1 VKKLVLVAAP
11 LLALIIF
18 APLAVAV
25 VVVSI
30 LAPAAVNAI
39 DCGANVPAA
48 ATGEWRPP
56 FQQRYALTSAFGP
69 RFHPIYKEW
78 RLHAGQDLSS
88 LPRPGPVVAVSAGIV
103 LSADWDRDYG
113 NIVSLRHGD
122 GVVTRYGH
130 LAKIDPNIVPG
141 AGVSVGQR
149 IGIEG
154 SSGTSTGLHLHF
166 QVEINGTP
174 VNPVRFMADRGTPL
188 DGKAIAP
195 TGKTTSPASL
205 GLRRDTHEGG
215 VGFPIPRPGTPRRAS
230 LHNPPLPIP
239 AKIKKLYLAAADR
252 YKIPWTLLAGI
263 GMEET
268 GHGRNNRT
276 SSAGAQGLMQFMPA
290 TWASMGVDGDHD
302 RRADIHNN
310 ADSIYSAANYLT
322 KSGVSQGAAGVRKA
336 LFAYNPVDWYA
347 NDVLFYAARYGGGTV
362 LGDPND
368 CGTVSSNQRSMPPLT
383 TDRVEKV
390 LAWAESHDGDTYQMG
405 ATGPAAWDC
414 SSFTQ
419 AAYAHVNIRMP
430 RLASAQRSWLAAG
443 NGIRIRPGQERPGDL
458 IFWNSYLG
466 PNRIGHVMIVW
477 NPASK
482 TTIEARST
490 RAGVGHFS
498 YANGSRH
505 HIFEIWRVG
514 NLRET
519 LS

>member
-1 VKKLVLVAAP
+1 VKKL
-11 LLALIIF
+11 LALAALIMAVIIW

-39 DCGANVPAA
+39 ECGAEVPAA

-56 FQQRYALTSAFGP
+56 FQQRYALTSAFGR

-78 RLHAGQDLSS
+78 RLHTGQDLSS
-88 LPRPGPVVAVSAGIV
+88 LPGAGPVVAASAGIV
-103 LSADWDRDYG
+103 ISAAWDRDYG

-130 LAKIDPNIVPG
+130 LASIDRDIVPG
-141 AGVSVGQR
+141 ARVGIGQR
-149 IGIEG
+149 VGMEG
-154 SSGTSTGLHLHF
+154 STGTSTGLHLHF
-166 QVEINGTP
+166 QVEVNRTP

-188 DGKAIAP
+188 DGKAIA
-195 TGKTTSPASL
+195 TSGKAPSAASL
-205 GLRRDTHEGG
+205 GLSRESAEGG
-215 VGFPIPRPGTPRRAS
+215 VGFPIPRPGSPRRNS
-230 LHNPPLPIP
+230 MHNSPLPIP
-239 AKIKKLYLAAADR
+239 PKIKKLYLAAADK

-268 GHGRNNRT
+268 GHGRNNHT

-290 TWASMGVDGDHD
+290 TWATMGVDGDND
-302 RRADIHNN
+302 RQADIHND
-310 ADSIYSAANYLT
+310 ADSIHSAANYLT

-336 LFAYNPVDWYA
+336 LYAYNPINWYV
-347 NDVLFYAARYGGGTV
+347 NDVLYYANRYGGGIV

-368 CGTVSSNQRSMPPLT
+368 CGTANSSRNVPPLT
-383 TDRVEKV
+383 NDRVAKV
-390 LAWAESHDGDTYQMG
+390 LAWAKRHDGDTYRMS
-405 ATGPAAWDC
+405 ATGPNVWDC

-419 AAYAHVNIRMP
+419 AAFAQIGIRMP

-466 PNRIGHVMIVW
+466 PNQIGHVMVVW

-490 RAGVGHFS
+490 RAGLGYFS
-498 YANGSRH
+498 YANGPHH
-505 HIFEIWRVG
+505 HIFEIWRIG
-514 NLRET
+514 NLHET
-519 LS
+519 P

>member
-1 VKKLVLVAAP
+1 VKKLVLLVTLPVAVIM
-11 LLALIIF
+11 L
-18 APLAVAV
+18 APLAIAV
-25 VVVSI
+25 VVVGI
-30 LAPAAVNAI
+30 LARAAVSAI
-39 DCGANVPAA
+39 DCGADVPAA

-56 FQQRYALTSAFGP
+56 FQQRYVLTSAFGR

-78 RLHAGQDLSS
+78 RLHTGQDLSS
-88 LPRPGPVVAVSAGIV
+88 LPGAGPVVAAADGIV
-103 LSADWDRDYG
+103 ISADWDKDYG
-113 NIVSLRHGD
+113 NIVSVRHGD

-130 LAKIDPNIVPG
+130 LASIDRDIVPG
-141 AGVSVGQR
+141 ARVGIGQR
-149 IGIEG
+149 VGMEG
-154 SSGTSTGLHLHF
+154 STGTSTGLHLHF
-166 QVEINGTP
+166 QVEVNRTP
-174 VNPVRFMADRGTPL
+174 VNPVRFMADRGAPL

-195 TGKTTSPASL
+195 SKKAPSAASL
-205 GLRRDTHEGG
+205 GLSEDSAEGG
-215 VGFPIPRPGTPRRAS
+215 VGFPIPRPRTPRRAS
-230 LHNPPLPIP
+230 LHNPPLAVPL
-239 AKIKKLYLAAADR
+239 KIKKLYVTAADK

-268 GHGRNNRT
+268 GHGRNNHT

-290 TWASMGVDGDHD
+290 TWATMGVDGDHD
-302 RRADIHNN
+302 GRADIHND

-322 KSGVSQGAAGVRKA
+322 KSGVSQGATGVRKA
-336 LFAYNPVDWYA
+336 LLAYNPINWYA

-368 CGTVSSNQRSMPPLT
+368 CGTVSSNQRAIPPLA
-383 TDRVEKV
+383 TDRVGKV
-390 LAWAESHDGDTYQMG
+390 LAWAKSHDSDTYQMG
-405 ATGPAAWDC
+405 ATGPTVWDC

-419 AAYAHVNIRMP
+419 AAYAQIDIRMP

-466 PNRIGHVMIVW
+466 PNHIGHVMIVW
-477 NPASK
+477 NPATK

-498 YANGSRH
+498 YANGPHH

-519 LS
+519 P

>member
-1 VKKLVLVAAP
+1 VKKILAFA
-11 LLALIIF
+11 ALIMAVIIW

-25 VVVSI
+25 VVVSV
-30 LAPAAVNAI
+30 LAPVAVSAI
-39 DCGANVPAA
+39 ECGADVPGA
-48 ATGEWRPP
+48 ATGQWRPP
-56 FQQRYALTSAFGP
+56 FQQRYALTSPFGR

-78 RLHAGQDLSS
+78 RLHTGQDLSS
-88 LPRPGPVVAVSAGIV
+88 LPGAGPVIAASAGIV
-103 LSADWDRDYG
+103 ISADSDRDYG

-122 GVVTRYGH
+122 GIITRYGH
-130 LAKIDPNIVPG
+130 LASIDRDIVPG
-141 AGVSVGQR
+141 AHVAIGQR
-149 IGIEG
+149 VGMEG
-154 SSGTSTGLHLHF
+154 STGTSTGLHLHF
-166 QVEINGTP
+166 QVEVNRTP
-174 VNPVRFMADRGTPL
+174 VNPIRFMAERGAPL

-195 TGKTTSPASL
+195 TKNAPSVASL
-205 GLRRDTHEGG
+205 GLSGDSAEGG
-215 VGFPIPRPGTPRRAS
+215 VGFPTPRPRTPRRNS
-230 LHNPPLPIP
+230 LHNPSLPIP
-239 AKIKKLYLAAADR
+239 PKIKKLYLAAADK

-268 GHGRNNRT
+268 GHGRNNHT

-290 TWASMGVDGDHD
+290 TWAAMGVDGNHD
-302 RRADIHNN
+302 GQVNIHSN

-322 KSGVSQGAAGVRKA
+322 KSGVSQGEAGVRKA
-336 LFAYNPVDWYA
+336 LLAYNPVDWYA

-362 LGDPND
+362 LGDPHD
-368 CGTVSSNQRSMPPLT
+368 CGTANSSRNVPPLT
-383 TDRVEKV
+383 NDRVAKV
-390 LAWAESHDGDTYQMG
+390 LAWAESHDGNTYEMG
-405 ATGPAAWDC
+405 ATGPAVWDC

-419 AAYAHVNIRMP
+419 AAYAHIGIRMP

-466 PNRIGHVMIVW
+466 PNHIGHVMIVW
-477 NPASK
+477 NPTGK

-498 YANGSRH
+498 YANGPGH

-519 LS
+519 P

>member
-1 VKKLVLVAAP
+1 VKKFVLVAAP

-56 FQQRYALTSAFGP
+56 FQQRYVLTSAFGR

-78 RLHAGQDLSS
+78 RLHTGQDLSS
-88 LPRPGPVVAVSAGIV
+88 LPRAGPVVAASAGIV

-113 NIVSLRHGD
+113 NIVSLRHSNR
-122 GVVTRYGH
+122 VVTRYGH

-141 AGVSVGQR
+141 AGISIGQR

-174 VNPVRFMADRGTPL
+174 VNPVRFMAKRGAPL

-195 TGKTTSPASL
+195 SKKATSTASL
-205 GLRRDTHEGG
+205 GLSGDSAEGG
-215 VGFPIPRPGTPRRAS
+215 VGFPIPRPRTPRRNS
-230 LHNPPLPIP
+230 LHNPPLAIP
-239 AKIKKLYLAAADR
+239 PKIKKLYVAAADK

-268 GHGRNNRT
+268 AHGRNNHT

-290 TWASMGVDGDHD
+290 TWATMGVDGDNDH
-302 RRADIHNN
+302 RADIHND

-336 LFAYNPVDWYA
+336 LFAYNPINSYV
-347 NDVLFYAARYGGGTV
+347 NDVLYYAARYGGGTV

-368 CGTVSSNQRSMPPLT
+368 CGTVSSNQRGMPPLT
-383 TDRVEKV
+383 NDRVEKV
-390 LAWAESHDGDTYQMG
+390 LAWAKSHDGDTYQMG

-419 AAYAHVNIRMP
+419 AAYGHINLRMP

-443 NGIRIRPGQERPGDL
+443 NGIRIRPGEERPGDL

-466 PNRIGHVMIVW
+466 PNHIGHVMIVW
-477 NPASK
+477 NPATK

-490 RAGVGHFS
+490 HAGVGHFS
-498 YANGSRH
+498 YANGPRH

>member
-1 VKKLVLVAAP
+1 MKKLLLVAAP

-56 FQQRYALTSAFGP
+56 FQQRYVLTSAFGR

-78 RLHAGQDLSS
+78 RLHTGQDLSS
-88 LPRPGPVVAVSAGIV
+88 LPRAGPVVAASAGIV

-113 NIVSLRHGD
+113 NIVSLRHSNR
-122 GVVTRYGH
+122 VVTRYGH

-141 AGVSVGQR
+141 AGVSIGQR

-239 AKIKKLYLAAADR
+239 PKIKKLYLAAADR

-268 GHGRNNRT
+268 GHGRNNHT

-302 RRADIHNN
+302 RRADIHND

-336 LFAYNPVDWYA
+336 LFAYNPINWYV

-362 LGDPND
+362 PGDPND
-368 CGTVSSNQRSMPPLT
+368 CGPASGSSRKLPPLANRSRREGAGLGQRPRRRLLPHGRHRPERLGLLQLHPGRVRTDRHPNATARLGT
-383 TDRVEKV
+383 TQLAGRRKRHPDPARAGATRRPDLLGLLPRTQPDRARHDRVEPSKQNHHRGARHPCRCRPLQLRQRASPPHLRD
-390 LAWAESHDGDTYQMG
+390 LA
-405 ATGPAAWDC
+405 
-414 SSFTQ
+414 
-419 AAYAHVNIRMP
+419 RRKP
-430 RLASAQRSWLAAG
+430 R
-443 NGIRIRPGQERPGDL
+443 P
-458 IFWNSYLG
+458 
-466 PNRIGHVMIVW
+466 
-477 NPASK
+477 
-482 TTIEARST
+482 
-490 RAGVGHFS
+490 
-498 YANGSRH
+498 
-505 HIFEIWRVG
+505 
-514 NLRET
+514 
-519 LS
+519 